1 MSSRYR
7 QIVMLENEIRMRPT
21 MPQGI
26 RTRATKKMFSRRN
39 ASTFDYS
46 IGKDQKEPKNVY
58 VKLLSTFCQQ
68 IVNIFPSTLLCLNAS
83 HVCCIKLLSY
93 VSWIIYPWKIPIVS
107 FLPKD
112 IEAQRLLPNSILIL
126 TACTIK
132 SIALNCYC
140 NLCQKFWP
148 RIDPFENGRCC

>member
-7 QIVMLENEIRMRPT
+7 QIAMLENEIRMRPT
-21 MPQGI
+21 MPQGV

-68 IVNIFPSTLLCLNAS
+68 IVNKLSTFFRQ
-83 HVCCIKLLSY
+83 HFY
-93 VSWIIYPWKIPIVS
+93 VSMRHMSAASNSYLMYP
-107 FLPKD
+107 
-112 IEAQRLLPNSILIL
+112 
-126 TACTIK
+126 
-132 SIALNCYC
+132 
-140 NLCQKFWP
+140 
-148 RIDPFENGRCC
+148 G